1 MLCRLTERVTANVL
15 AQGMVLF
22 AVPSLCRLQV
32 EEFKERQSLSKGL
45 KHNGVHGILDFPY
58 AIFFSNI

>member
-1 MLCRLTERVTANVL
+1 MLCRLTECVTANML

-22 AVPSLCRLQV
+22 AVPSLCWLQV
-32 EEFKERQSLSKGL
+32 EALKERQSLSKGL
-45 KHNGVHGILDFPY
+45 KHNGVHGVLHFPY

>member
-45 KHNGVHGILDFPY
+45 KHNGVHGILDFP
-58 AIFFSNI
+58 